1 MFGDKKKLPIKYIL
15 TDRTLNGQKNEKTQ
29 STDYVLISTWR
40 IGMGQIR
47 FSRIADV
54 AIPYFPIETDKRFYC
69 SHSGDA
75 LYFLTMKDGKQC
87 IVTVYLADFSWRIS
101 DFSSEEIPEMKDL
114 KDSAMICKNHV
125 LVINVPEGLTPRKS
139 GMLSGDFVAFNL
151 QTLDRIWTATN
162 AEKVFFNGFNSMIAG
177 NEKAMLEK

>member
-1 MFGDKKKLPIKYIL
+1 
-15 TDRTLNGQKNEKTQ
+15 
-29 STDYVLISTWR
+29 
-40 IGMGQIR
+40 
-47 FSRIADV
+47 
-54 AIPYFPIETDKRFYC
+54 
-69 SHSGDA
+69 
-75 LYFLTMKDGKQC
+75 MKDGKQC

-151 QTLDRIWTATN
+151 QTLDKIWTATN
-162 AEKVFFNGFNSMIAG
+162 AEKVFFNGFCSMVAG